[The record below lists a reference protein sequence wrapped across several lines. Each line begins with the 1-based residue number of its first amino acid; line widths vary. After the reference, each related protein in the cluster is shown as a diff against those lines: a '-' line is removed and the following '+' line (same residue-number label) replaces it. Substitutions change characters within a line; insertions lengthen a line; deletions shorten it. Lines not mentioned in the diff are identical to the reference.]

1 MSEMIERVAKAMFL
15 AAHPKSEWSRGAS
28 SAVWWLQAE
37 AAVEAMRLPDLLDA
51 AKDALAFID
60 RVEGHG
66 YGGEAD
72 HMVAQV
78 KLREAIK
85 GASTET
91 AEQRSERTLLSVP

>member
-1 MSEMIERVAKAMFL
+1 MSDHNSRSIVRHWCIVCGAAKS
-15 AAHPKSEWSRGAS
+15 PKEPCPAC
-28 SAVWWLQAE
+28 A
-37 AAVEAMRLPDLLDA
+37 LLDA

-91 AEQRSERTLLSVP
+91 AEQRSERILLSAP